1 MSWSVSVQLSTQQT
15 TIEIIPETQAVPVV
29 QKFVIFVLAFFFLCV
44 EVLG

>member
-15 TIEIIPETQAVPVV
+15 IEIVPETPAVLVV